1 VITGCALKFLFR
13 LAINAVALW
22 IAAETVPGIEF
33 DGGIADLAVVALIF
47 GLVNALVR
55 PVVRLLTLPINVMTL
70 GLFTLVVNGLMLL
83 IAAAATE
90 SLNVDG
96 GFVSQV
102 GSAVLASLVISVV
115 STILSLVLPD
125 GR

>member
-1 VITGCALKFLFR
+1 MKFLFR

-96 GFVSQV
+96 GFVSQL